1 MIAKLSV
8 LIECRIGRVAGND
21 QRKRHYCKERYG
33 QKITFGV
40 IANLARKSSIDNNFR
55 GLANKKLATI
65 GRRARDSAG
74 AYGAARKISQ
84 AGLLHWS
91 SATLQGGAGDIIAG
105 AIGEKLAKALG
116 QPVNIEYRSEPSSLI
131 ASRYRRSTG

>member
-1 MIAKLSV
+1 M
-8 LIECRIGRVAGND
+8 IECRIGGVAGND

-91 SATLQGGAGDIIAG
+91 SATLQGVP
-105 AIGEKLAKALG
+105 AILLPEQLG
-116 QPVNIEYRSEPSSLI
+116 RN
-131 ASRYRRSTG
+131 